1 MRGREPS
8 TMRGMNRQHGAAEL
22 DGDVAFVTGASSG
35 IGRATALLLA
45 RGGAKVAALARD
57 SAALAALASE
67 SQGAILAV
75 PGDLERPESLDEAL
89 DAAVAQLGAITIL
102 VNNAG
107 HIEPAR
113 LDAMDVASWD
123 RHFAVNVR
131 AAFLAARRVLPPML
145 AAGHGTIVNVA
156 SISGVPGPQKFPG
169 FTAYCASKAAVIGL
183 TEALAAEL
191 GGSGVRVNCVSPGS
205 VDTPMLKRVAPALSP
220 GMSPDEVAETI
231 LFLAS
236 RRSSAINGQNI
247 HVYGP

>member
-1 MRGREPS
+1 
-8 TMRGMNRQHGAAEL
+8 MRGMNQQRGDAEL
-22 DGDVAFVTGASSG
+22 DGEVAVVTGASSG

-45 RGGAKVAALARD
+45 RSGARVAALARNA
-57 SAALAALASE
+57 SALARLADE
-67 SQGAILAV
+67 SQGAILV
-75 PGDLERPESLDEAL
+75 LPCDLERPESVDSAL
-89 DAAVAQLGAITIL
+89 ETASARLGPVTVL

-113 LDAMDVASWD
+113 LDAMDLSSWD

-131 AAFLAARRVLPPML
+131 AAFLASRRVLPSML
-145 AAGHGTIVNVA
+145 AAGRGAIVNVA

-169 FTAYCASKAAVIGL
+169 FTAYCASKAALIAL
-183 TEALAAEL
+183 TESLAAEL

-205 VDTPMLKRVAPALSP
+205 VDTPMLARVAPSLRP
-220 GMSPDEVAETI
+220 DMSPEDVAESI

-236 RRSSAINGQNI
+236 RRAAAINGQNI